1 MDRVLQVAHV
11 ERFYLHI
18 IHLVELILVGIDRH
32 LSWQEVGMGKIVAL
46 AGCHLSLEDYRHLLG
61 GAIGEVEIIL
71 AGLYGEQLAG
81 AIKLCLQLSLHIGQ
95 WHYALALVLV
105 GISRELEGERTQHV
119 SILVGYERESLVAHG
134 NPHRIGK
141 IARHHD
147 IARHVCQ
154 AHRHTKFLLVGLV
167 ERHHQPEDAAESEKE
182 QEYQQLLVDGAK
194 KEFAECTE

>member
-32 LSWQEVGMGKIVAL
+32 LGWQEVGMGKIVAL

-71 AGLYGEQLAG
+71 AGLYGEQFAG
-81 AIKLCLQLSLHIGQ
+81 AIKLCLQLSLHIG
-95 WHYALALVLV
+95 
-105 GISRELEGERTQHV
+105 
-119 SILVGYERESLVAHG
+119 HG